1 MSGSN
6 LPLPTFLI
14 IGAQKSATRW
24 LRHNL
29 GEHRDVYVAPS
40 EVKYFNHPKR
50 VAALGTDWYR
60 EQFAGWRGEPIVGEA
75 TPGYMIPRH
84 SPDDIARRVHDTLGG
99 DVRLIALLRNP
110 VDRAQSALVH
120 HVRYERIHPKTQLI
134 DLVRSDPPEARW
146 MAIVDAGRYA
156 ESLESYRRVFGDGL
170 LVLLHDDV
178 GHDPRRSYSEALAH
192 IGARGDFVP
201 PALAEV
207 RNSNQDGET
216 AAIPAD
222 VRRELFEYFRDDVE
236 RLEDL
241 LGRDLSCWRPP
252 GTFPTGGAASG
263 AGS

>member
-1 MSGSN
+1 
-6 LPLPTFLI
+6 LI

-29 GEHRDVYVAPS
+29 GEHPDIYVAPR

-50 VAALGTDWYR
+50 VTALGTDWYR
-60 EQFAGWRGEPIVGEA
+60 EQFAGWCGEPIVGEA
-75 TPGYMIPRH
+75 TPGYMISRH
-84 SPDDIARRVHDTLGG
+84 SPDDIARRVHDTLGD

-134 DLVRSDPPEARW
+134 DLVRTDPPEARW

-156 ESLESYRRVFGDGL
+156 ASVESYRRVFGNGL

-178 GHDPRRSYSEALAH
+178 GADPRGVYSDALGH
-192 IGARGDFVP
+192 IGASADYVP
-201 PALAEV
+201 PTLAEV
-207 RNSNQDGET
+207 RNSNQDGAT
-216 AAIPAD
+216 AALPD
-222 VRRELFEYFRDDVE
+222 DERRELFEYFRDDVE
-236 RLEDL
+236 RLEQL

-252 GTFPTGGAASG
+252 GTFPSGGESSD
-263 AGS
+263 AGT